1 MEWFLILLVALV
13 TLCACILT
21 DLCRGHNHEVFKLF
35 LFLLVRFQRNYIS
48 NKEKTDD

>member
-35 LFLLVRFQRNYIS
+35 LIS